1 MADGK
6 CSLSRL
12 WRGLLGQPHTG
23 AYTLRPKPG
32 GKKPTQLLRM
42 ASTRRP
48 FGPRHGVF
56 DFRDMF
62 LDSSRMEELRNLQAR
77 SLGQVAPGQSR
88 ILKKNQMMDE
98 KYLMPKEEAMTRRG
112 ARLGSRPPTISSK
125 TRASEALKKL
135 AQIETKILNRKQV
148 PTAWSDTE
156 SDSTASKQSLPKRT
170 DATSVSSQYPHRTFQ
185 KQVCKTSVAKSDGQ
199 SGNGSRFLKK
209 KEPPTEARSPGLAV
223 GTGKQGPLPT
233 QKEAARKCDAS
244 DSDEEEMKVLL
255 GSLMESSRE
264 KETKRNQELP
274 VTRVS
279 RSSLGKEPLDLT
291 PDQPGVLSLLSVDQ
305 SSLKSSRPVQS
316 TSIGLRTHSL
326 QTRSAG
332 DTVSTT
338 TSPAFL
344 DDFSKSASAKMG
356 CIRLA
361 SSPRRIEAESF
372 EEPVSEAAD
381 DSLHDF
387 RINILSIDD
396 LVLADGDKSDGEQ
409 KEEDSEGISGR
420 SSPPMSPTRPAAQ
433 RATWPKSSVF
443 QGVTTV
449 AEGEEDLTTE
459 SEVSEHP
466 GASSSAA
473 AQSHSMSS
481 ACSVG
486 TPTALTASPAYSEDF
501 EQFSGSLALKESLDR
516 TLDTLSKF
524 SSSGQT
530 DIVARQPLSRT
541 EWGRGVTRVVKE
553 TAVQT
558 LDPAFAY
565 QWSKAGGMAAIGP
578 ALGGAYVD
586 PAPIASHIVSAD
598 AIEAL
603 TAYSPAVLA
612 LNDMLKQQLSL
623 TQQFIEASHQLHGSL
638 LQSLDGDSFHYHTLE
653 EAKEYIRCHRPAPLT
668 MEAALR
674 EVREELQVP
683 ASEACL
689 GTCPPWKQ

>member
-1 MADGK
+1 
-6 CSLSRL
+6 
-12 WRGLLGQPHTG
+12 
-23 AYTLRPKPG
+23 
-32 GKKPTQLLRM
+32 M

-48 FGPRHGVF
+48 FGPPRSGF
-56 DFRDMF
+56 DLRDMF
-62 LDSSRMEELRNLQAR
+62 LDSSRMEEIRNLQAR
-77 SLGQVAPGQSR
+77 SLGQVTPGQSR
-88 ILKKNQMMDE
+88 ILKRNQTMDE
-98 KYLMPKEEAMTRRG
+98 KYLMPKEEAMAGRG
-112 ARLGSRPPTISSK
+112 VSLGLRPPTISSK
-125 TRASEALKKL
+125 TRASEALRKL

-148 PTAWSDTE
+148 PMAWSDVE
-156 SDSTASKQSLPKRT
+156 SDSTSIEQSLPKRT
-170 DATSVSSQYPHRTFQ
+170 GAASVSSQYPHRTFQ
-185 KQVCKTSVAKSDGQ
+185 KQVNKTCVSKSDGP

-209 KEPPTEARSPGLAV
+209 KELPTEARSPGLAV
-223 GTGKQGPLPT
+223 GTGKQALLPT
-233 QKEAARKCDAS
+233 KKESA
-244 DSDEEEMKVLL
+244 SDEEEEMLL
-255 GSLMESSRE
+255 LRSLMESSRE
-264 KETKRNQELP
+264 KEANRNQELP
-274 VTRVS
+274 GSSVS
-279 RSSLGKEPLDLT
+279 RSNLGKVFLDPT

-305 SSLKSSRPVQS
+305 SSLKSPRPIQS
-316 TSIGLRTHSL
+316 TRVGLRTHSR
-326 QTRSAG
+326 QASSAG
-332 DTVSTT
+332 DTVSITA
-338 TSPAFL
+338 SPPIL
-344 DDFSKSASAKMG
+344 DDFSKSASSKMG
-356 CIRLA
+356 CIKLA
-361 SSPRRIEAESF
+361 SSPSRTELESS
-372 EEPVSEAAD
+372 EEPVSEAAA

-396 LVLADGDKSDGEQ
+396 LVLADGDKSDGDQ
-409 KEEDSEGISGR
+409 RGTATVVGDGEG
-420 SSPPMSPTRPAAQ
+420 
-433 RATWPKSSVF
+433 
-443 QGVTTV
+443 
-449 AEGEEDLTTE
+449 LTTE
-459 SEVSEHP
+459 SDVSEPP
-466 GASSSAA
+466 GTSSSAA
-473 AQSHSMSS
+473 VQSHSMSR
-481 ACSVG
+481 
-486 TPTALTASPAYSEDF
+486 ALTASPAYSEDF
-501 EQFSGSLALKESLDR
+501 EQFSGPLALEESLDR

-565 QWSKAGGMAAIGP
+565 QWSKAGGIAAVGP

-668 MEAALR
+668 MEAALQ

-689 GTCPPWKQ
+689 GTCPPRNQ

>member
-1 MADGK
+1 
-6 CSLSRL
+6 
-12 WRGLLGQPHTG
+12 
-23 AYTLRPKPG
+23 
-32 GKKPTQLLRM
+32 M

-48 FGPRHGVF
+48 FGPPRSGF
-56 DFRDMF
+56 DLRDMF
-62 LDSSRMEELRNLQAR
+62 LDSSRMEEIRNLQAR
-77 SLGQVAPGQSR
+77 SLGQVTPGQSR
-88 ILKKNQMMDE
+88 ILKRNQTMDE
-98 KYLMPKEEAMTRRG
+98 KYLMPKEEAMAGRG
-112 ARLGSRPPTISSK
+112 VSLGLRPPTISSK
-125 TRASEALKKL
+125 TRASEALRKL

-148 PTAWSDTE
+148 PMAWSDVE
-156 SDSTASKQSLPKRT
+156 SDSTSIEQSLPKRT
-170 DATSVSSQYPHRTFQ
+170 GAASVSSQYPHRTFQ
-185 KQVCKTSVAKSDGQ
+185 KQVNKTCVSKSDGP

-209 KEPPTEARSPGLAV
+209 KELPTEARSPGLAV
-223 GTGKQGPLPT
+223 GTGKQALLPT
-233 QKEAARKCDAS
+233 KKESA
-244 DSDEEEMKVLL
+244 SDEEEEMLL
-255 GSLMESSRE
+255 LRSLMESSRE
-264 KETKRNQELP
+264 KEANRNQELP
-274 VTRVS
+274 GSSVS
-279 RSSLGKEPLDLT
+279 RSNLGKVFLDPT

-305 SSLKSSRPVQS
+305 SSLKSPRPIQS
-316 TSIGLRTHSL
+316 TRVGLRTHSR
-326 QTRSAG
+326 QASSAG
-332 DTVSTT
+332 DTVSITA
-338 TSPAFL
+338 SPPIL
-344 DDFSKSASAKMG
+344 DDFSKSASSKMG
-356 CIRLA
+356 CIKLA
-361 SSPRRIEAESF
+361 SSPSRTELESS
-372 EEPVSEAAD
+372 EEPVSEAAA

-396 LVLADGDKSDGEQ
+396 LVLADGDKSDGDQ
-409 KEEDSEGISGR
+409 REEDCVREGISVR
-420 SSPPMSPTRPAAQ
+420 SSSPTSPTRLEAQ
-433 RATWPKSSVF
+433 MWPKNCVF
-443 QGVTTV
+443 QGTATV
-449 AEGEEDLTTE
+449 VGDGEGLTTE
-459 SEVSEHP
+459 SDVSEPP
-466 GASSSAA
+466 GTSSSAA
-473 AQSHSMSS
+473 VQSHSMSR
-481 ACSVG
+481 
-486 TPTALTASPAYSEDF
+486 ALTASPAYSEDF
-501 EQFSGSLALKESLDR
+501 EQFSGPLALEESLDR

-565 QWSKAGGMAAIGP
+565 QWSKAGGIAAVGP

-668 MEAALR
+668 MEAALQ

-689 GTCPPWKQ
+689 GTCPPRNQ